1 MGRRG
6 LADGRVAADVMCCEA
21 EAGAAALKVRPWPR
35 RTAPPYNCSA
45 LYRGKQV
52 RLRAAGG
59 ANLCV
64 TFLKALLLAIAC
76 DLSALCLLALNLP
89 SLSLLEARGR
99 QGAPGHQ
106 GVTTRPR

>member
-1 MGRRG
+1 
-6 LADGRVAADVMCCEA
+6 MCCEA
-21 EAGAAALKVRPWPR
+21 EAGAAEPKVRPWPR

-64 TFLKALLLAIAC
+64 AFLKALLLAIAC
-76 DLSALCLLALNLP
+76 GLSALCLLALNLP